1 MTYLWILFT
10 VLQVASL
17 GFAFLLLKRL
27 YYYIKRYKFDETKY
41 TLFLG
46 FIHLRWIM
54 MTYMISVLILIVAS
68 YGIFIRI

>member
-1 MTYLWILFT
+1 M

-17 GFAFLLLKRL
+17 GFAFAILKRL
-27 YYYIKRYKFDETKY
+27 YYYIKRYKFDESKY

-54 MTYMISVLILIVAS
+54 TVYMVSVLVLAVIS
-68 YGIFIRI
+68 YGIFTRI